1 MRQNRVLIL
10 GPSLVAVGGVTT
22 HLNQLF
28 DSDLSEK
35 FELIHFQ
42 VGSEGRR
49 ENTLQRVARIALSPF
64 IFFISLI
71 RYRPE
76 IVHFN
81 TSLDAKSFW
90 RDVIYLL
97 IARALNRKI
106 VFQKHG
112 GPLPQEFFAGY
123 PLLASLLKSVLKY
136 TDVIILLG
144 FEEEKSYKQ
153 FLPDSRIEVIPNAI
167 DARAL
172 TSEPLS
178 NDKHAPLRLI
188 YLGRLARN
196 KGVFEILDAFA
207 SLIKQGRDLRLTIG
221 GIGSEGVHLRERA
234 KNLGLGSQVV
244 FAGMVSGEIKDK
256 LWRES
261 QVFVFP
267 TYHREG
273 LPYSL
278 LEAMAAGAVP
288 IITPIGAIPDVMQ
301 DEVHGVFV
309 KGKDSSGLARAIA
322 MLDDDRLKL
331 ARMSEA
337 GRKRVLENYTVG
349 HLVDS
354 LSSVYFSLM
363 TSIQRE

>member
-28 DSDLSEK
+28 NSNLSEK

-42 VGSEGRR
+42 VGSEGRL
-49 ENTLQRVARIALSPF
+49 ENTLQRVIRIAFSPF
-64 IFFISLI
+64 VFFISLI
-71 RYRPE
+71 RYRPA

-112 GPLPQEFFAGY
+112 GPLPQKFFSGY

-153 FLPDSRIEVIPNAI
+153 FVPDARIEVIPNAI

-178 NDKHAPLRLI
+178 HDKHAPLQLI
-188 YLGRLARN
+188 YLGRLVRS
-196 KGVFEILDAFA
+196 KGIFEVLDALA

-221 GIGSEGVHLRERA
+221 GIGPEAVHLRERVI
-234 KNLGLGSQVV
+234 NLGLDGQVV
-244 FAGMVSGEIKDK
+244 FAGLVSGEIKDK

-261 QVFVFP
+261 HVFVFP
-267 TYHREG
+267 TYHEG

-288 IITPIGAIPDVMQ
+288 IITPVGAIPDVMH
-301 DEVHGVFV
+301 DEVHGVFI
-309 KGKDSSGLARAIA
+309 KSKDPSALACAIA

-337 GRKRVLENYTVG
+337 GRKRVLENYTVA
-349 HLVDS
+349 HLVES
-354 LSSVYFSLM
+354 LSSVYFSLI
-363 TSIQRE
+363 TPIQR